1 MKRIYFLLIIL
12 AGWGI
17 TSCHQN
23 SSASEANDTTINRVV
38 PPPADNTQAD
48 NPSLADTAYPKK
60 DTMITKG
67 DSSRSK
73 SNK

>member
-1 MKRIYFLLIIL
+1 MKWINFLLMVL

-17 TSCHQN
+17 ASCHQN
-23 SSASEANDTTINRVV
+23 SSGSGTNDTTVNRVI
-38 PPPADNTQAD
+38 PPSSDNTQAD